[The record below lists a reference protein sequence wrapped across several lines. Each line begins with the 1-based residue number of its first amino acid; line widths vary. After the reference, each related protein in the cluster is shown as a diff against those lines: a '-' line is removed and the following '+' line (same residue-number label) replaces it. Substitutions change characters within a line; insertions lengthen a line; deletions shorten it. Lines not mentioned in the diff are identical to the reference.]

1 MLGLDRLGRGIS
13 RPRHFEA
20 AALGENGPGD
30 AGELVGQRNRQDV
43 VVQPLFGR
51 LDPGL
56 QPIAFPLLGPNL
68 DQHDPGCLNEQR
80 T

>member
-30 AGELVGQRNRQDV
+30 AGELVRQRDRQNIMV
-43 VVQPLFGR
+43 
-51 LDPGL
+51 
-56 QPIAFPLLGPNL
+56 
-68 DQHDPGCLNEQR
+68 
-80 T
+80 